1 MLEYLWLAQRV
12 FFFIFIYY
20 GQKLIIFQ
28 LLQIAATF
36 LRLYRQRR
44 RDGAISPIKFNNGF
58 QLAASNGLPHFC
70 AKELTRD
77 HHPDRDD
84 ERYRVESAGGHVEE
98 WAGVSRVNGQ
108 LAVSRAIGD
117 IFFKR

>member
-1 MLEYLWLAQRV
+1 MFVVYTL
-12 FFFIFIYY
+12 FFYYIFIYY
-20 GQKLIIFQ
+20 GPRFIIFQ
-28 LLQIAATF
+28 FFEIAATL
-36 LRLYRQRR
+36 LRLYRERR
-44 RDGAISPIKFNNGF
+44 RDGAIPPVKYSNGF

-84 ERYRVESAGGHVEE
+84 ERTRVESAGGHVED